1 MGVEVHIPSKQM
13 HGKMMPPALRK
24 DEDTDLPD
32 ELIIL
37 ESLHEQELTAI
48 GRLEKSNEE
57 LLEALVECEDDDFR
71 QAVNENIEIVGQKR
85 LRCAKI
91 AEKIRQLKAAEA
103 AVNPQIGGYNRP
115 FDPADR

>member
-1 MGVEVHIPSKQM
+1 MG
-13 HGKMMPPALRK
+13 K

-48 GRLEKSNEE
+48 GRLEQSNEE
-57 LLEALVECEDDDFR
+57 LLEALAECEDDDFR
-71 QAVNENIEIVGQKR
+71 QAVNENVEIVAQKR
-85 LRCAKI
+85 LRCAMI

-103 AVNPQIGGYNRP
+103 ANPIAGANANRY
-115 FDPADR
+115 FDPAD